1 MKTQTKPKS
10 KFRGFY
16 TALAL
21 SLVMIGAA
29 CAFAYRQTSQT
40 LEQNLNSL
48 SEQMEVTTTAAQP
61 YEAPVVGVQT
71 DIAKETGTQAVTT
84 VTAVE
89 TTEPETTPETTAPEI
104 SSEPEETPVHQLTPP
119 LSDFSILN
127 PFSDGELVRSE
138 TTGTWQTHNG
148 VDLSCAAGSDVFA
161 IDTGTVS
168 EVCSDALWGYTV
180 TIDHDNGVTSRYCG
194 LDGALEVRE
203 GDTVQ
208 TGQKIGVTGANPD
221 LESAVEPHLHLEVK
235 KGGAY
240 VDPTAYFG

>member
-29 CAFAYRQTSQT
+29 CVFAYRQTSQT

-48 SEQMEVTTTAAQP
+48 SEQMEVTTTATLP

-71 DIAKETGTQAVTT
+71 DVAMETETT
-84 VTAVE
+84 VTATSATEE
-89 TTEPETTPETTAPEI
+89 TAAPETTPETTAPET
-104 SSEPEETPVHQLTPP
+104 EPEETPMHQLTPP

-127 PFSDGELVRSE
+127 PFSDGELVKSE

-168 EVCSDALWGYTV
+168 EVLIKKAIEKVFDLSVAGTIEKLDLKKPVYAQTAVGGHFGKDFLAWELVDKAEELSDAV
-180 TIDHDNGVTSRYCG
+180 N
-194 LDGALEVRE
+194 
-203 GDTVQ
+203 
-208 TGQKIGVTGANPD
+208 
-221 LESAVEPHLHLEVK
+221 
-235 KGGAY
+235 KG
-240 VDPTAYFG
+240 

>member
-29 CAFAYRQTSQT
+29 CVFAYRQTSQT

-48 SEQMEVTTTAAQP
+48 SEQMEVTTTATLP

-71 DIAKETGTQAVTT
+71 DVAMETETT
-84 VTAVE
+84 VTATSATEE
-89 TTEPETTPETTAPEI
+89 TAAPETTPETTAPET
-104 SSEPEETPVHQLTPP
+104 EPEETPMHQLTPP

-127 PFSDGELVRSE
+127 PFSDGELVKSE
-138 TTGTWQTHNG
+138 TIGTWQTHNG

-180 TIDHDNGVTSRYCG
+180 TIDHDNGITSRYCG
-194 LDGALEVRE
+194 LDGTLEVRE

-208 TGQKIGVTGANPD
+208 TGQKLGVTGANPD
-221 LESAVEPHLHLEVK
+221 LESAAEPHLHLEVK

>member
-29 CAFAYRQTSQT
+29 CVFAYRQTSQT

-48 SEQMEVTTTAAQP
+48 SEQMEVTTTATLP

-71 DIAKETGTQAVTT
+71 DVAMETETT
-84 VTAVE
+84 VTATSATEE
-89 TTEPETTPETTAPEI
+89 TAAPETTPETTAPET
-104 SSEPEETPVHQLTPP
+104 EPEETPMHQLTPP

-127 PFSDGELVRSE
+127 PFSDGELVKSE

-180 TIDHDNGVTSRYCG
+180 TIDHDNGITSRYCG
-194 LDGALEVRE
+194 LDGTLVTQAQIQKEDAVYAQS
-203 GDTVQ
+203 T
-208 TGQKIGVTGANPD
+208 TGRG
-221 LESAVEPHLHLEVK
+221 
-235 KGGAY
+235 
-240 VDPTAYFG
+240 

>member
-29 CAFAYRQTSQT
+29 CVFAYRQTSQT

-48 SEQMEVTTTAAQP
+48 SEQMEVTTTATLP

-71 DIAKETGTQAVTT
+71 DVAMETETT
-84 VTAVE
+84 VTATSATEE
-89 TTEPETTPETTAPEI
+89 TAAPETTPETTAPET
-104 SSEPEETPVHQLTPP
+104 EPEETPMHQLTPP

-127 PFSDGELVRSE
+127 PFSDGELVKSE

-168 EVCSDALWGYTV
+168 EVCSDALRKN
-180 TIDHDNGVTSRYCG
+180 D
-194 LDGALEVRE
+194 
-203 GDTVQ
+203 
-208 TGQKIGVTGANPD
+208 
-221 LESAVEPHLHLEVK
+221 
-235 KGGAY
+235 
-240 VDPTAYFG
+240 